1 MPSALLVEDE
11 PLARASL
18 REQLG
23 LLWPELAIVGE
34 ADDGAQGLTLF
45 DALRPD
51 IVFIDI
57 RLPVLGGIE
66 LAQAIGARA
75 HLVFVTA
82 ADEHA
87 LRAFEQ
93 GAVDYLL
100 KPLQTA
106 RLATTVQRLRER
118 LASAPPDLGALLNSL
133 RAAPVAAVAKPAP
146 LRWLQVGQGD
156 ELRLVTVGD
165 VLFFRAETKYTQV
178 VTRERSWW
186 IRLSLKE
193 LLEQLDPEQFWQIHR
208 GAIVN
213 LAHVE
218 RVERNALGHMHIE
231 LKRHD
236 ERLAVSQSF
245 QPRFKQM

>member
-34 ADDGAQGLTLF
+34 AEDGAQGLTLF
-45 DALRPD
+45 NALRPA

-66 LAQAIGARA
+66 LAQAIATRA

-118 LASAPPDLGALLNSL
+118 LASAPPDLGVLLNSL
-133 RAAPVAAVAKPAP
+133 RAAPVERAAP

-208 GAIVN
+208 NAIVN

-218 RVERNALGHMHIE
+218 RVERNALGHVHVE

-236 ERLAVSQSF
+236 ERLAVSQTF
-245 QPRFKQM
+245 QSRFKQM

>member
-11 PLARASL
+11 PLARAAL

-23 LLWPELAIVGE
+23 LLWPELEIVGAAE
-34 ADDGAQGLTLF
+34 DGAQGLTLF
-45 DALRPD
+45 NALRPD
-51 IVFIDI
+51 IVFLDI

-66 LAQAIGARA
+66 LAQAIAARA

-118 LASAPPDLGALLNSL
+118 LASVPPDLGALLSSL
-133 RAAPVAAVAKPAP
+133 RAAPSSKPAP

-165 VLFFRAETKYTQV
+165 VLFFRAEAKYTQV
-178 VTRERSWW
+178 VTRERGWW

-236 ERLAVSQSF
+236 ERLAVSQTF
-245 QPRFKQM
+245 QPRFRQM